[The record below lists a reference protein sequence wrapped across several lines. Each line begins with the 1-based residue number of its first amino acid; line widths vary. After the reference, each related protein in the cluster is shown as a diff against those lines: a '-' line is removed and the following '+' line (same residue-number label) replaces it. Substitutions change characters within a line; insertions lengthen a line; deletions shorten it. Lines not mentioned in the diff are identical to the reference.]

1 MHPSTTNQKNQS
13 QWTKKLAYAGLFLA
27 IALILPFLTGQI
39 PQIGSMFSP
48 MHLPVLL
55 CGFVCGWPWG
65 LAVGFTAPLLRSV
78 MFSAPPMVAAVAM
91 AFEMA
96 VYGIVTGI
104 LYRLLPRKKGS
115 LYLALL
121 PAMAAGRMAW
131 GAVRFIMAGLQ
142 GSEFSL
148 QMFWAGAVTSVI
160 PGMILQLILVPLVV
174 TALERAN
181 LICE

>member
-1 MHPSTTNQKNQS
+1 
-13 QWTKKLAYAGLFLA
+13 
-27 IALILPFLTGQI
+27 
-39 PQIGSMFSP
+39 
-48 MHLPVLL
+48 
-55 CGFVCGWPWG
+55 
-65 LAVGFTAPLLRSV
+65 
-78 MFSAPPMVAAVAM
+78 MVAAVAM

-174 TALERAN
+174 TALEKAN